1 MIVLSEPDYVETN
14 ESIYDLAGVQ
24 PPVDKA
30 MSEVTSTLSMA
41 GTEAQVCM
49 EEPGVP
55 PMYMFGPDIA
65 EPEEI

>member
-24 PPVDKA
+24 PPADKA

-41 GTEAQVCM
+41 GTEA
-49 EEPGVP
+49 
-55 PMYMFGPDIA
+55 
-65 EPEEI
+65 